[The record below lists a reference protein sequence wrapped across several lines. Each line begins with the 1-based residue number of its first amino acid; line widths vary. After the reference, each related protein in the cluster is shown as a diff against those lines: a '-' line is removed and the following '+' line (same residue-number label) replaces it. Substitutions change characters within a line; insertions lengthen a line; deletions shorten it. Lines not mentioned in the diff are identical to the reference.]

1 MQARVKTR
9 YPHRRWCLSV
19 LPFLIALIT
28 LIEAATQGSVDPLYE
43 GFVNPP
49 SEFDLFPLW
58 TWNGKIEVE
67 EGKRQI
73 NEMMDKG
80 IRRAIVYPFTNLR
93 TRFLSE
99 EWWKVWGSLLEYSSK
114 KGFQLGVNAEC
125 EWPDGDAR
133 DKWMD
138 PPDQSHVL
146 EGHPEY
152 RMQRL
157 AYIEREYAGPGRAQ
171 FAGLPNPQIA
181 VAARKTGPE
190 EIDGE
195 SLVDLSQKITGSSF
209 SAELAEGN
217 WLLMFF
223 YLEPTVGPVQ
233 GLRIDPLNRD
243 AVHRFIDLTLGEYYR
258 RFKQYV
264 GKTLTYVLVDNEGEY
279 GNPIA
284 WTPGIFERF
293 QTEKNYDLKRNLP
306 LLVYE
311 GGRRT
316 GKVRIDYL
324 RLISDLYRDNYW
336 AQIARWSEEHGL
348 QMIAQAWS
356 DSLHYDA
363 AYGGDFMDMMRA
375 LTIPGTEALGNRAR
389 SPREY
394 KEAASVAHFEG
405 KRYWCEGALVLGA
418 KSYISPQKMRYSSN
432 VMALWGIDLWSPQ
445 FYFDPEAVVYPPEV
459 FISQPYW
466 KYFRSYTDFVR
477 RISYMNAGGR
487 HVAHLLLYRP
497 LDTVFAESSPL
508 FREGQWG
515 RGMGFNVDSSAMVPA
530 RSSRISDSG
539 SETGAFEI
547 DYPRVL
553 WKSNFAAQAE
563 IAYYDLMELLV
574 GYQRDFDVVD
584 DYYLK
589 RADIKGRTFSLG
601 NESFQGIILPPMK
614 VISRTALARIH
625 HFYEEGGIVISY
637 GRLPSGS
644 SEEGAADPD
653 IATGVQAIFGIAPGE
668 KRDAENRNKNGGR
681 AYFLAGDIEKIV
693 QVVDENISP
702 DVQIA
707 AGAPDRLLYLHRIKE
722 GRDFYWIVNDTDQ
735 PRKATLSLSVQG
747 RPELWDP
754 TTGKK
759 RDITHWVENNRTSI
773 ALELDAW
780 DATYI
785 VLQPEERAPRTSVLK
800 TNLKSY
806 TLEEDASGKTVFR
819 GNLVSSE
826 ERAYVEGVKSGKPY
840 RVEESNKEQANPQ
853 VLSPEKWRFSLTEKE
868 LEIRY
873 ARERLA
879 RNGEGEVAGFAR
891 SNYNDNVWG
900 LVSLSP
906 ERLTVRDW
914 WVLGPFPNADH
925 EGYNHVY
932 LPEKGIDLAAS
943 YTGSEQQET
952 RWRRIQSARPE
963 VNLTKALGIP
973 KSQESVAY
981 AMTWVYSPKRQEVQ
995 SRLVVKNGKFWVNGE
1010 QVFAMHSRPMY
1021 YELREP
1027 FGFQQNVTLKAGW
1040 NQVLVKVA
1048 GADRGPALIFSLRF
1062 CDVRGAP
1069 IEGLVTG
1076 WKPDQIE
1083 ALREERVKR
1092 FDNFERWYR
1101 VDLPP
1106 GTTALRLP
1114 SRPSI
1119 QAVYLDGQLV
1129 RIEGTNRIHFPKLDY
1144 SKRPVLAI
1152 KLAARDELTAFL
1164 RFETGETD
1172 FYLGSWTR
1180 TGLNYYSGS
1189 AIYEKEFNL
1198 NPQFQGKQILLDF
1211 GQVGVAAEVW
1221 LNGQKVGERLWEPFV
1236 MDVSSF
1242 LKPGSNRL
1250 EFIVTN
1256 ASDAA
1261 KRAIPDFQRYLE
1273 LEEVRGS
1280 FISYSPPYMDTID
1293 LNGLLGPVR
1302 LIPQRQVVLSIAAG
1316 N

>member
-1 MQARVKTR
+1 
-9 YPHRRWCLSV
+9 
-19 LPFLIALIT
+19 LIALVTLIKLVT
-28 LIEAATQGSVDPLYE
+28 LIEAATQGSADSLYR

-49 SEFDLFPLW
+49 AEYDLFPLW

-73 NEMMDKG
+73 DEMMDKG

-93 TRFLSE
+93 TQFLSE
-99 EWWKVWGSLLEYSSK
+99 EWWKVWGNLLEYSSQ
-114 KGFQLGVNAEC
+114 KGFQLGVNAEY

-138 PPDQSHVL
+138 PPDQSLVL

-152 RMQRL
+152 RMKRL
-157 AYIEREYAGPGRAQ
+157 AYVEREYAGPGRAQ

-181 VAARKTGPE
+181 VAARKMGPE
-190 EIDGE
+190 EIDGG
-195 SLVDLSQKITGSSF
+195 SLVDLSHKINASTF
-209 SAELAEGN
+209 SADLGEGN

-243 AVHRFIDLTLGEYYR
+243 AVRRFIDLTLGEYYR
-258 RFKQYV
+258 RFKPYV

-293 QTEKNYDLKRNLP
+293 QAEKKYDLKRNLP

-432 VMALWGIDLWSPQ
+432 LMALWGIDLWSPQ
-445 FYFDPEAVVYPPEV
+445 FYFDPEALVYPPEV

-466 KYFRSYTDFVR
+466 KYFRSYNDFVR

-515 RGMGFNVDSSAMVPA
+515 RGMGFNVDSLAMNPA
-530 RSSRISDSG
+530 GSSRINDSG

-563 IAYYDLMELLV
+563 IAYYDLMELLA

-589 RADIKGRTFSLG
+589 RANITGRTLSLG
-601 NESFQGIILPPMK
+601 NESFQGMILPPMRI
-614 VISRTALARIH
+614 ISRAALARIRQ
-625 HFYEEGGIVISY
+625 FYEQGGMVISF

-644 SEEGAADPD
+644 SEEGTDDPD
-653 IATGVQAIFGIAPGE
+653 IVMGVQAIFGIPPGE
-668 KRDAENRNKNGGR
+668 KRDAENRNRNGGR
-681 AYFLAGDIEKIV
+681 AYFLAGDVEKILS
-693 QVVDENISP
+693 VVDQNIKP

-735 PRKATLSLSVQG
+735 PRTATLSLSTQG

-759 RDITHWVENNRTSI
+759 RDMTHWAENDRTFVP
-773 ALELDAW
+773 LELDAW
-780 DATYI
+780 DAAYI
-785 VLQPEERAPRTSVLK
+785 VLQPEERSPRTSVLK
-800 TNLKSY
+800 TNLKGY
-806 TLEEDASGKTVFR
+806 TLEEDTSGKTVVR
-819 GNLVSSE
+819 GSLVSSE
-826 ERAYVEGVKSGKPY
+826 EKAYVEGVRSGKPY
-840 RVEESNKEQANPQ
+840 RVEESSKETELPQ
-853 VLSPEKWRFSLTEKE
+853 VLSAEGWRFGLVGKE

-879 RNGEGEVAGFAR
+879 RTGEGEIAGFAK
-891 SNYNDNVWG
+891 SDYNDNIWS

-906 ERLTVRDW
+906 ERLTIRDW

-932 LPEKGIDLAAS
+932 PPEKGIDSAAS
-943 YTGSEQQET
+943 YPGSEQQEVS
-952 RWRRIQSARPE
+952 WRRIQSARPE
-963 VNLTKALGIP
+963 VNLTKALGVP

-981 AMTWVYSPKRQEVQ
+981 AMTWVYSPKQQEVL
-995 SRLVVKNGKFWVNGE
+995 SHLVVKNGKLWVNGE

-1027 FGFQQNVTLKAGW
+1027 FGFQQNVTLKSGW
-1040 NQVLVKVA
+1040 NQILVKVA

-1062 CDVRGAP
+1062 SDLRGAP
-1069 IEGLVTG
+1069 LEGLVMG

-1083 ALREERVKR
+1083 ALREKR
-1092 FDNFERWYR
+1092 EKQFDNSERWYR
-1101 VDLPP
+1101 VELPP
-1106 GTTALRLP
+1106 GTTSLQLP
-1114 SRPSI
+1114 PRPSL
-1119 QAVYLDGQLV
+1119 QAVYLDGQPV
-1129 RIEGTNRIHFPKLDY
+1129 RIEGVDRIHFPKLDY

-1152 KLAARDELTAFL
+1152 KLAGRDELADFL
-1164 RFETGETD
+1164 RFEAGETD
-1172 FYLGSWTR
+1172 FHLGSWTR

-1189 AIYEKEFNL
+1189 ATYEKEFDL
-1198 NPQFQGKQILLDF
+1198 SPQLQGKQILLDF
-1211 GQVGVAAEVW
+1211 GQVGVAAEIW
-1221 LNGQKVGERLWEPFV
+1221 LNDRKVGERLWEPFV
-1236 MDVSSF
+1236 IDVSSF

-1250 EFIVTN
+1250 KLIVTN

-1302 LIPQRQVVLSIAAG
+1302 LIPHHQVTLSIAAG